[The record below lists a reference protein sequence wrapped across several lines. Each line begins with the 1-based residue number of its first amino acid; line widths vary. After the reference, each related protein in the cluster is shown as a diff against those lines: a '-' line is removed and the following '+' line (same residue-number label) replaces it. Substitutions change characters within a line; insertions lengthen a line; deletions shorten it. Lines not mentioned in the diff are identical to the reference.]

1 MKCQILYPFPNDEVK
16 IFAFPFSLV
25 DGRMYILLTNKECIV
40 VDPVNDDDG
49 ISILKNKGI
58 EELKII
64 LTHEHCDHIT
74 GVKRFRD
81 NFDCELICTKECAE
95 AIPDPRKNLSQ
106 FSDFWKMTISERN
119 KETVALD
126 DFNVV
131 TCEADNW
138 FEKELSFLFGKY
150 KMQLVQSPG
159 HSKGSLCMVVTDV
172 RGIPICLFTGDSLMA
187 DYEVSTRFPGGSRKK
202 YDEITLPFLKSFM
215 DDVIVYPGHGSDSLI
230 KDIQF

>member
-1 MKCQILYPFPNDEVK
+1 MECPLSHPFPNNDIK
-16 IFAFPFSLV
+16 ISSYSYPLV
-25 DGRMYILLTNKECIV
+25 DGRMYILLTDKECIV
-40 VDPVNDDDG
+40 VDPVSDDEG
-49 ISILKNKGI
+49 ISILKNNGI

-74 GVKRFRD
+74 GVKAFRN
-81 NFDCELICTKECAE
+81 NFNCNLICTKECAE

-119 KETVALD
+119 KEIVTVD
-126 DFNVV
+126 DFSVV
-131 TCEADNW
+131 ACEADSW
-138 FEKELSFLFGKY
+138 FEKEISLLFGDY
-150 KMQLVQSPG
+150 KIRLVHSPG
-159 HSKGSLCMVVTDV
+159 HSKGSLCMAVSNLH
-172 RGIPICLFTGDSLMA
+172 GIPFCLFTGDSLMA

-215 DDVIVYPGHGSDSLI
+215 EDVIVYPGHGSDSLI